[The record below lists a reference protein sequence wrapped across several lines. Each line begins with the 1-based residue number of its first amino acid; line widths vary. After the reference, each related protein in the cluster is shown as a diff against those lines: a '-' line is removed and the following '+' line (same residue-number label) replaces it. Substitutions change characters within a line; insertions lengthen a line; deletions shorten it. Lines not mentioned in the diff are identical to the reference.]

1 MTRHPSFL
9 IRPVL
14 AGNGDRGADQRMPR
28 LTWVVASEPVEL
40 ADGADLPLNAPSGI
54 HGAYQTWTSLRVNF
68 AKRTHA
74 APHRAAA
81 EYNPHSHR
89 RSAV

>member
-14 AGNGDRGADQRMPR
+14 AGNGDRRADQRMPR

-54 HGAYQTWTSLRVNF
+54 HGAYQTWTSLHVNF

-74 APHRAAA
+74 APHRTAA
-81 EYNPHSHR
+81 EYNRHSHR
-89 RSAV
+89 WSAV